1 MKSYKKITETAQTF
15 NFSDFPLKRD
25 ESYANAN
32 AETVGQNHFFL
43 ENKVVINFDFRSGAK
58 KSGHLDYPLQSYG
71 PKVITPPKRSC

>member
-32 AETVGQNHFFL
+32 AETVGQNF
-43 ENKVVINFDFRSGAK
+43 S
-58 KSGHLDYPLQSYG
+58 LDNDLDVSLMDSEG
-71 PKVITPPKRSC
+71 GMKL

>member
-32 AETVGQNHFFL
+32 AETVGQNHFF
-43 ENKVVINFDFRSGAK
+43 KKIINFDFSWEAK
-58 KSGHLDYPLQSYG
+58 KSVHLDYPLQSYG
-71 PKVITPPKRSC
+71 PKVITPPKKRR